1 LYAHLGILFCPSC
14 GREIKSHSVDQI
26 TDTILA
32 LGEKNSSDK
41 STSGTVD
48 KVWIK
53 ILTPFIRRQKA
64 DLKKILLLARQQG
77 FLRVIIDGKMSDLD
91 DDIPELT
98 RKKRHT
104 IEVVIDRFK
113 VTPDERDRLS
123 EGIELAM
130 KMGKGQVTVEAGKH
144 GRLLFSSSFTCPEC
158 QLIFPEISP
167 RSFSFNSPVGACEE
181 CQGIGRVFRVDGAL
195 ILPPVERVTL
205 HECIDNW
212 NTVLDRR
219 PLIEFLK
226 KLRNRGID
234 TETPV
239 LELTKKD
246 KKWILHGTNRTGS
259 KWTGIV
265 NLMAG
270 RYKRVKSGYIREK
283 LKRYIG
289 EQVCP
294 SCEGHRLRPESL
306 AVRFRDKNLAE
317 LTVESVKSLVV
328 LFSKLVLTSREIE
341 LCGLVIDEIR
351 NRLDFLL
358 KVGVGYL
365 TLRREVGTLSGGEFQ
380 RIRLAG
386 QLGSQLTGVLY
397 VLDEPSVGLHPLDQR
412 NLLRTLFE
420 LRDLGNTV
428 LVVEHD
434 RDTIL
439 RADHIIDLGPGA
451 GKKGGEIVFSGS
463 LKNLVGKS
471 QSVTARYLNTTVGNW
486 SRETNRLSPDR
497 GFLRLLGAREHNL
510 RNITA
515 EFPIGLLTCV
525 TGVSGS
531 GKSTLVLDTL
541 YRSLA
546 QRLQRR
552 VRVRRPGGHDSLEGV
567 AAVDRIVVVDAAP
580 IGRSSRSNPAT
591 YTKVFGEIRQLFSMI
606 QAARE
611 RGYNSGRFSFNVAGG
626 RCEACA
632 GEGVCRIQMQF
643 MPDVFVTCEVC
654 DGKRYNR
661 ETLEIKYRGV
671 NIAEV
676 LSMTVREALEFFQD
690 IPGVRRRLEM
700 LDRVG
705 LGYLELG
712 QPAPSLSAGEVQRM
726 KLSRELSRKSCGRTV
741 YILDEPTTGLHF
753 ADIEILL
760 DVLKSL
766 VNRGETVII
775 VEHNIDVVL
784 NSDWVIDL
792 GPGGGAEG
800 GNLLGSGPPEHIAG
814 LSKSVTGQFIRE
826 SLSCKT
832 K

>member
-1 LYAHLGILFCPSC
+1 MGKTPHKYIMVRGACENNLRSIDVDVPKNRLVVVTGVSGSGKSSLAFDTLFAEGQRRYVESLSPYARLFIEQASRPRVGCIEGLPPSIAVEHRLGPGNPRSTVGTVTGLYDHLRLLYAHLGILFCPSC
-14 GREIKSHSVDQI
+14 GREIKSQSVDQI

-289 EQVCP
+289 
-294 SCEGHRLRPESL
+294 
-306 AVRFRDKNLAE
+306 
-317 LTVESVKSLVV
+317 
-328 LFSKLVLTSREIE
+328 
-341 LCGLVIDEIR
+341 
-351 NRLDFLL
+351 
-358 KVGVGYL
+358 
-365 TLRREVGTLSGGEFQ
+365 
-380 RIRLAG
+380 
-386 QLGSQLTGVLY
+386 
-397 VLDEPSVGLHPLDQR
+397 
-412 NLLRTLFE
+412 
-420 LRDLGNTV
+420 
-428 LVVEHD
+428 
-434 RDTIL
+434 
-439 RADHIIDLGPGA
+439 
-451 GKKGGEIVFSGS
+451 
-463 LKNLVGKS
+463 
-471 QSVTARYLNTTVGNW
+471 
-486 SRETNRLSPDR
+486 
-497 GFLRLLGAREHNL
+497 
-510 RNITA
+510 
-515 EFPIGLLTCV
+515 
-525 TGVSGS
+525 
-531 GKSTLVLDTL
+531 
-541 YRSLA
+541 
-546 QRLQRR
+546 
-552 VRVRRPGGHDSLEGV
+552 
-567 AAVDRIVVVDAAP
+567 
-580 IGRSSRSNPAT
+580 
-591 YTKVFGEIRQLFSMI
+591 
-606 QAARE
+606 
-611 RGYNSGRFSFNVAGG
+611 
-626 RCEACA
+626 
-632 GEGVCRIQMQF
+632 
-643 MPDVFVTCEVC
+643 
-654 DGKRYNR
+654 
-661 ETLEIKYRGV
+661 
-671 NIAEV
+671 
-676 LSMTVREALEFFQD
+676 
-690 IPGVRRRLEM
+690 
-700 LDRVG
+700 
-705 LGYLELG
+705 
-712 QPAPSLSAGEVQRM
+712 
-726 KLSRELSRKSCGRTV
+726 
-741 YILDEPTTGLHF
+741 
-753 ADIEILL
+753 
-760 DVLKSL
+760 
-766 VNRGETVII
+766 
-775 VEHNIDVVL
+775 
-784 NSDWVIDL
+784 
-792 GPGGGAEG
+792 
-800 GNLLGSGPPEHIAG
+800 
-814 LSKSVTGQFIRE
+814 
-826 SLSCKT
+826 
-832 K
+832 